1 MFNRDGIKS
10 TTYGAPVQILANVEL
25 QYSMGCRVPQSLGTD
40 VTGVG
45 KIAKAG
51 TPVFID
57 LGSREA
63 VPVVAPGAVT
73 ETATGSVVTGAG
85 ITKVEVVAATFKTAV
100 SNTSGTYKFK
110 AAVAE
115 GTTTW
120 KLGDDTVTLNTYGI
134 TVTGTVANN
143 DEIQVVFTA
152 SGTVSANAV
161 LLHNVDVTAG
171 TKNGTALLFGF
182 VNYNRL
188 ESDVQALV
196 TPGTKIGDVQIVKG

>member
-1 MFNRDGIKS
+1 MFNKDGVTK

-40 VTGVG
+40 VSGVG

-51 TPVFID
+51 TPVFLD
-57 LGSREA
+57 LGSRDA
-63 VPVVAPGAVT
+63 VPVAAPGSVT

-85 ITKVEVVAATFKTAV
+85 ITKVQVVAATFKTAV
-100 SNTSGTYKFK
+100 SNTAGTYKFK
-110 AAVAE
+110 ATVADD
-115 GTTTW
+115 TTTW

-152 SGTVSANAV
+152 SGTVTANAV
-161 LLHNVDVTAG
+161 LLHNVDVTDG

>member
-63 VPVVAPGAVT
+63 VPVAAP
-73 ETATGSVVTGAG
+73 
-85 ITKVEVVAATFKTAV
+85 
-100 SNTSGTYKFK
+100 
-110 AAVAE
+110 
-115 GTTTW
+115 
-120 KLGDDTVTLNTYGI
+120 
-134 TVTGTVANN
+134 
-143 DEIQVVFTA
+143 
-152 SGTVSANAV
+152 V
-161 LLHNVDVTAG
+161 LLQRQLPV
-171 TKNGTALLFGF
+171 LLLQ
-182 VNYNRL
+182 V
-188 ESDVQALV
+188 LV
-196 TPGTKIGDVQIVKG
+196 SLMLKL